1 MPTSSVHPIRCCLGS
16 QLFPSPGWCYPRDVT
31 GSQLTPLFLHPQ
43 LETEIRGCLDFLRSV
58 YTVLGF
64 SFHLALS
71 TRPAS
76 FMGDPSLWEQAE
88 QVGMVS
94 TSESSLG
101 VRRISMVPKDPGDWP
116 SLYIHPQ
123 VLQQALEEF
132 GEPWTLNPGDGA
144 FYGPKVS

>member
-1 MPTSSVHPIRCCLGS
+1 MPTSSVHLIRCCPGS
-16 QLFPSPGWCYPRDVT
+16 QLFPSPGWRYPRDVT

-94 TSESSLG
+94 TSEGFLG
-101 VRRISMVPKDPGDWP
+101 VQRLSMVPKGTGPLCTPVHRSFSKLWR
-116 SLYIHPQ
+116 SL
-123 VLQQALEEF
+123 
-132 GEPWTLNPGDGA
+132 GNPGPSTLET
-144 FYGPKVS
+144 GPSMGPR